1 MARGEVV
8 RAVEN
13 DIVFRDQLLDL
24 IAFDARR
31 DLDDFNFGV
40 DGVEGRTCRFDF
52 PRADRVGAIEDLPLQ
67 VGEIDLV
74 GVSQRQPADTRCRK
88 IEGRRAAEAAG
99 ADDQRGCR
107 AQPFLPLDADLGE
120 QDVPAVAEELLVVQL
135 EEGLVW
141 ATVGDWP
148 FTGSPLR

>member
-1 MARGEVV
+1 VARGEVV
-8 RAVEN
+8 RAVED
-13 DIVFRDQLLDL
+13 DIAFRDQFFDL

-31 DLDDFNFGV
+31 DLDNFNLRV
-40 DGVEGRTCRFDF
+40 DGVESRACRFDF
-52 PRADRVGAIEDLPLQ
+52 PRADRVGAIQDLALQ

-74 GVSQRQPADTRCRK
+74 GVGQRQPADARRGE

-135 EEGLVW
+135 
-141 ATVGDWP
+141 A
-148 FTGSPLR
+148 

>member
-1 MARGEVV
+1 VARGEVV

-13 DIVFRDQLLDL
+13 DIVFREQLFDL

-31 DLDDFNFGV
+31 DLDDFNFRV
-40 DGVEGRTCRFDF
+40 DGVESRARRFDF

-74 GVSQRQPADTRCRK
+74 GVGQRQPADARRGE

-135 EEGLVW
+135 
-141 ATVGDWP
+141 A
-148 FTGSPLR
+148 

>member
-13 DIVFRDQLLDL
+13 DIVFRDQLLDNL

-31 DLDDFNFGV
+31 DLDDFNLRV
-40 DGVEGRTCRFDF
+40 DGVESRACRFDF
-52 PRADRVGAIEDLPLQ
+52 PRADRVGAIQDLALQ

-74 GVSQRQPADTRCRK
+74 GVGQRQPADARRGE

-135 EEGLVW
+135 
-141 ATVGDWP
+141 A
-148 FTGSPLR
+148 

>member
-1 MARGEVV
+1 VTRGEVV

-13 DIVFRDQLLDL
+13 DIVFRDQLFDL

-31 DLDDFNFGV
+31 DLDNFNFRV
-40 DGVEGRTCRFDF
+40 DGVESRACRFDF
-52 PRADRVGAIEDLPLQ
+52 PHADRVGAIEDLPLQ

-74 GVSQRQPADTRCRK
+74 GVGQRQPADARRGE

-135 EEGLVW
+135 
-141 ATVGDWP
+141 A
-148 FTGSPLR
+148 

>member
-13 DIVFRDQLLDL
+13 DIVFRDQLFDL

-31 DLDDFNFGV
+31 DLDNFNLRV
-40 DGVEGRTCRFDF
+40 DGVERRACRFDF
-52 PRADRVGAIEDLPLQ
+52 ARADRVGAIEDLPLQ

-74 GVSQRQPADTRCRK
+74 GVGERQPADARRGE

-135 EEGLVW
+135 
-141 ATVGDWP
+141 A
-148 FTGSPLR
+148 

>member
-31 DLDDFNFGV
+31 DLDDFNLRV
-40 DGVEGRTCRFDF
+40 DGVQSRACRFDF
-52 PRADRVGAIEDLPLQ
+52 PRADRVGAIQDLALQ

-74 GVSQRQPADTRCRK
+74 GVGQRQPADSGCRE

-120 QDVPAVAEELLVVQL
+120 QDVPAVAEELLVVQS
-135 EEGLVW
+135 
-141 ATVGDWP
+141 A
-148 FTGSPLR
+148 

>member
-1 MARGEVV
+1 VARGEVV

-13 DIVFRDQLLDL
+13 DIVFRDQLFDL

-31 DLDDFNFGV
+31 DLDDFNLRV
-40 DGVEGRTCRFDF
+40 DGVESRACRFDF
-52 PRADRVGAIEDLPLQ
+52 PSADRVGAIQDLALQ

-74 GVSQRQPADTRCRK
+74 GVGQRQPADARRGE

-120 QDVPAVAEELLVVQL
+120 QDMPAVAEELLVVQL
-135 EEGLVW
+135 
-141 ATVGDWP
+141 A
-148 FTGSPLR
+148 

>member
-1 MARGEVV
+1 VARGEVV

-13 DIVFRDQLLDL
+13 DIVFREQLFDL

-31 DLDDFNFGV
+31 DLDDFNFRV
-40 DGVEGRTCRFDF
+40 DGVESRARRFDF
-52 PRADRVGAIEDLPLQ
+52 ARTHRVGAIEDLPLQ

-74 GVSQRQPADTRCRK
+74 GVGQRQPADARRGE
-88 IEGRRAAEAAG
+88 IEGRRAAQAAG

-107 AQPFLPLDADLGE
+107 AQPFLPLDAELGE

-135 EEGLVW
+135 
-141 ATVGDWP
+141 A
-148 FTGSPLR
+148 